1 MPDISSR
8 PQQFVSRKKTL
19 VLGPALSFLVA
30 LFALLITPSS
40 AWAVS
45 LTTPYPDLTVQAGQS
60 VNLDLRVADSVAR
73 RVDLSL
79 QNVPSGWE
87 ASITG
92 GGYTV
97 KAVMVDPDEPSRLT
111 LKLTIPAD
119 AAEKTYEFQVVA
131 RTAEGSVTLP
141 FTVTVSKLAGAATT
155 LEAEYSSLR
164 GPVAA
169 TYTFQL
175 TLRNETPQPRTYNLS
190 VTGPEDWTMT
200 LKPSGA
206 TQETPTVTVEAQG
219 SQRLN
224 LEVKPGPDTT
234 IGTYDLVVTASGGGE
249 EVTAPLQVSITGT
262 YTLSVTTPDGRLNFD
277 IKAGSTTRVP
287 LVVNNSGTGPLQG
300 VRLSASV
307 PSGWKVTFD
316 PLTIDVLPPNQ
327 QQTVYAVFTPAEDAI
342 AGDYVVTVD
351 ARADQ
356 AVSKAELR
364 VTVKTSTLWG
374 VIGVIIAVAAIVIL
388 GLIFRRFGHR

>member
-1 MPDISSR
+1 MPNVGRRSQRSCPLNR
-8 PQQFVSRKKTL
+8 LALGSVFLLVFVLLL
-19 VLGPALSFLVA
+19 VLA
-30 LFALLITPSS
+30 PSS
-40 AWAVS
+40 AWAVTV
-45 LTTPYPDLTVQAGQS
+45 TTPYPDLTVQAGQE
-60 VNLDLRVADSVAR
+60 VNLDLRVSDNVAR

-87 ASITG
+87 VSITG
-92 GGYTV
+92 GGYSI

-111 LKLTIPAD
+111 LKLKVPAD
-119 AAEKTYEFQVVA
+119 AAERSYAFDVVA
-131 RTAEGSVTLP
+131 RTAEGTTTLP
-141 FTVTVSKLAGAATT
+141 ITVTVSKAAGAATT
-155 LEAEYSSLR
+155 LEAEYSSLK
-164 GPVAA
+164 GPASA

-175 TLRNETPQPRTYNLS
+175 TLRNDSLEPRTYNLS
-190 VTGPEDWTMT
+190 VTGPEDWTTT

-206 TQETPTVTVEAQG
+206 TQETPTVTVEAQS

-224 LEVKPGPDTT
+224 LEVKPSPDVT
-234 IGTYDLVVTASGGGE
+234 IGTYDLAVTVSGGGE
-249 EVTAPLQVSITGT
+249 EISAPLQVTITGT
-262 YTLSVTTPDGRLNFD
+262 YTLTVTTPDGRLNFD
-277 IKAGSTTRVP
+277 IKAGGTTRQP
-287 LVVNNSGTGPLQG
+287 LVVTNSGTGPLQG
-300 VRLSASV
+300 VKLSASA

-316 PLTIDVLPPNQ
+316 PPAIDVLPPNQ

-342 AGDYVVTVD
+342 AGDYVVSVS

-356 AVSKAELR
+356 AIAQEELR